1 MSEASSSKVL
11 VNLNFEMSTYRYH
24 YRYRH
29 SLGPASSLMSPNAI
43 VSPSVMYRITLFAG
57 SNDKVIQHITD
68 GLTTAF
74 GDIKLEAGPRLSYLN
89 VLIDT
94 SNPQELTRYKT
105 LFLRV
110 YATDQRRL
118 VHSASLCLRRLLSAQ
133 LRQEIRSCNI

>member
-1 MSEASSSKVL
+1 
-11 VNLNFEMSTYRYH
+11 
-24 YRYRH
+24 
-29 SLGPASSLMSPNAI
+29 MSPNAI

-74 GDIKLEAGPRLSYLN
+74 GDIKPEAGPRLSYLN

-110 YATDQRRL
+110 YIDPLLQYIRTAIILYSIRWFR
-118 VHSASLCLRRLLSAQ
+118 VVAAVALREGRAVPL
-133 LRQEIRSCNI
+133 